1 MEHSISREQFADNIE
16 RFLTQY
22 DAALRLGGEPPQ
34 PPDLSGFIPE
44 TEEDFALIATLIAK
58 LKEARETSE
67 EMMQRAR
74 TALEA
79 PRLNRVESIDS
90 GRTLFDEA

>member
-1 MEHSISREQFADNIE
+1 MEHSISREQLTDIIE
-16 RFLTQY
+16 RFLSQY
-22 DAALRLGGEPPQ
+22 YHALRHDGEPPQ
-34 PPDLSGFIPE
+34 PPDLSGFTPE
-44 TEEDFALIATLIAK
+44 TEDDFALIATLITK
-58 LKEARETSE
+58 IEEARETTE
-67 EMMQRAR
+67 EMRQRAR